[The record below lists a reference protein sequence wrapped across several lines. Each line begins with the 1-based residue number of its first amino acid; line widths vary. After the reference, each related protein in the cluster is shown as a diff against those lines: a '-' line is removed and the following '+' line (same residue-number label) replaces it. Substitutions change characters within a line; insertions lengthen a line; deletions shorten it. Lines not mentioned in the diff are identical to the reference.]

1 MAASVR
7 CATLVGVDATPVTV
21 EVDVAGG
28 LPSVS
33 IVGLAD
39 AAVRE
44 ARVRVQA
51 ALQNH
56 RYSFPAG
63 RISVNLAPAHLRKDG
78 TGFDLPI
85 AIGILAAQGVIPPDR
100 IERTMILGELSL
112 SGDVRGVRGALAAAQ
127 AAAASGCTEIVL
139 AAQNAQEAALVEEV
153 RVRAVRSL
161 PDAVRWFTHGDESQ
175 APLEP
180 VPPLGGASEKSL
192 DLAEVRGQHLARRAL
207 EVAAA
212 GGHHLLFVGGP
223 GSGKTMLARRL
234 PGILPCMDRAEALE
248 VTRIQSATGLLRSA
262 YCSQRPFRAPH
273 HSTTPAGLIGGGSG
287 MPRPGELT
295 LAHRGVLFLDELPEF
310 ARPTLESLREPLE
323 TCEVMLARAWGPIRF
338 PAAAQLVC
346 AMNPCP
352 CGYRQHPSRA
362 CTCLPGQVQRYRSRL
377 SGPFLDRL
385 DIHLE
390 VPPVSLLELDSAEAG
405 ESSARVRERVALARK
420 RQSER
425 LGGTRTNADMQVAE
439 LRRFAEPDAEGRT
452 LLRVAA
458 ERLGMSARSYARILR
473 VARTLADLEGCVRI
487 RAPHLQEALQYRGWG
502 QQGAAPAA

>member
-1 MAASVR
+1 MAESVR

-56 RYSFPAG
+56 RFTFPAG

-78 TGFDLPI
+78 TGFDLAI
-85 AIGILAAQGVIPPDR
+85 AIGILAAQGVVPASR
-100 IERTMILGELSL
+100 VAHALVLGELSL
-112 SGDVRGVRGALAAAQ
+112 SGEVRGVRGALAATQ
-127 AAAASGCTEIVL
+127 AAAASGCTEIIL
-139 AAQNAQEAALVEEV
+139 ASQNAQEAALVEGIQV
-153 RVRAVRSL
+153 RGVRTLA
-161 PDAVRWFTHGDESQ
+161 DAVRWFAEGDEGSAPVETR
-175 APLEP
+175 APLSCEDSDLP
-180 VPPLGGASEKSL
+180 
-192 DLAEVRGQHLARRAL
+192 DLAEVRGQALARRAL

-234 PGILPCMDRAEALE
+234 PGILPQLQRAEILE
-248 VTRIQSATGLLRSA
+248 VTRVHSVAGLSSKTHSHL
-262 YCSQRPFRAPH
+262 RPFRAPH
-273 HSTTPAGLIGGGSG
+273 HSITAAGLVGGGSG

-310 ARPTLESLREPLE
+310 PRQALECLREPLE
-323 TCEVMLARAWGPIRF
+323 TGEVMLARAWGPIRF
-338 PAAAQLVC
+338 PACTQLVC

-352 CGYRQHPSRA
+352 CGYLHHPTRA
-362 CTCLPGQVQRYRSRL
+362 CSCLPLQVQRYRSRI
-377 SGPFLDRL
+377 SGPLLDRL

-390 VPPVSLLELDSAEAG
+390 VPPVSFAELESTQSEEDSA
-405 ESSARVRERVALARK
+405 SVRNRVACARK
-420 RQSER
+420 KQRIR
-425 LGGTRTNADMQVAE
+425 LGEGRTNSDMDMAE
-439 LRRFAEPDAEGRT
+439 LRHAASLDAEGRK
-452 LLRVAA
+452 LLRLAA
-458 ERLGMSARSYARILR
+458 ERLELSARSYARILR
-473 VARTLADLEGCVRI
+473 VARTIADLDDNPKVRL
-487 RAPHLQEALQYRGWG
+487 PHLQEALQYRGFAHHV
-502 QQGAAPAA
+502 AAF